1 MKPAVINVDLAWGA
15 ACDLVL
21 LVQDAAGVPLDL
33 SGAALDF
40 ALKAG
45 DASVPLAV
53 DAAMLRTLSY
63 NVGQN
68 AYALDLRPVP

>member
-53 DAAMLRTLSY
+53 DAA
-63 NVGQN
+63 N
-68 AYALDLRPVP
+68 ACPVSAIRVE

>member
-33 SGAALDF
+33 SGAALD
-40 ALKAG
+40 L
-45 DASVPLAV
+45 P
-53 DAAMLRTLSY
+53 
-63 NVGQN
+63 
-68 AYALDLRPVP
+68 

>member
-45 DASVPLAV
+45 DASVPLASGENTY
-53 DAAMLRTLSY
+53 RTQV
-63 NVGQN
+63 NVIFEI
-68 AYALDLRPVP
+68 AP